1 MTTTT
6 SEYQICPDFFENKED
21 CDAFKFRQ
29 RQQTNPRYKNFCQTH
44 FTAGDEEQF
53 EEYKFSKNNFEFC
66 SSVCESE
73 EIIDKIWD
81 KYCNI
86 DGSSVN
92 NTFKYMFYKFKKG
105 IFVKIVNNKL
115 KVFLP
120 FSNSNFVNEWSENI
134 DI

>member
-1 MTTTT
+1 MTTTA
-6 SEYQICPDFFENKED
+6 SEYQIHPDFFGNKED
-21 CDAFKFRQ
+21 CEAFKFRQ
-29 RQQTNPRYKNFCQTH
+29 RQQTNPRYKHFCQTH
-44 FTAGDEEQF
+44 FTAGDEQQF
-53 EEYKFSKNNFEFC
+53 EDYKFSKNN
-66 SSVCESE
+66 
-73 EIIDKIWD
+73 IDECIMSDNHSNKTFDIWD

-120 FSNSNFVNEWSENI
+120 FSKQFINSRNG
-134 DI
+134 